1 MCLGDILPQVS
12 ERQRV
17 PQTHGGGLW
26 YNLMSL
32 HNNGEPGD
40 QEAMREC
47 PVGRRSRESGA
58 LDEVKTQ
65 FPEKEVQ
72 GLSVK

>member
-1 MCLGDILPQVS
+1 M
-12 ERQRV
+12 EK
-17 PQTHGGGLW
+17 
-26 YNLMSL
+26 
-32 HNNGEPGD
+32 GD

-58 LDEVKTQ
+58 LDEVRTQ

-72 GLSVK
+72 GLNVK